1 MLAFMATCGLSVNAA
16 DKVVGERYTS
26 IGDLEGQKFAI
37 VNETDAKAFYG
48 SGYQNLGYADY
59 STAMA
64 SSNAATSFRLVPAS
78 GSDVAGYYYFQ
89 AVKPDGTDY
98 FFNEGGYLNAQPA
111 ATGWCCFIL
120 GLNNQNGQ
128 DFLNGA
134 VWQIIE
140 ENGKFAIKNIGTQKY
155 LKDAGNANQEN
166 PTYFTFCTLIDDPVP
181 AIKDKYN
188 ALLEKYREIYPSLT
202 HDVSLSSLETV
213 EAVQGAIDELISIFG
228 NSLANSTN
236 LTSLITNPSFESNFT
251 GWTNNGMATQN
262 NNSFG
267 GKVGTNYCEAW
278 QPSGTKSVSQSLTLP
293 QGVYRLSANG
303 LARLVTSAKL
313 YAGSSEKAITIAD
326 ASNKYDVKIYVSN
339 GGDVTIG
346 FEGVGTGEATSWLC
360 VDNFELTYIQNSD
373 MTDAEFAEYVAY
385 QNALDNYNEALADAQ
400 DLSGRIPTAAY
411 VPVQQVI
418 DQNTLTSGT
427 TDDYNNAA
435 SAINDATTDAQV
447 FVDPYAEYLETKN
460 NTIAMKDADTYI
472 GADAKTTLEEAISTA
487 ATNVEAATTVT
498 AIDIETATLKA
509 AANTFVKSVTIKADK
524 RLDITCLLTNPHFN
538 RGGSDNATGWTI
550 ESGSVGERRASTHN
564 FEAWHRT
571 FNLSQTIANLPVGTY
586 KVTLQGF
593 ARHDGSDINKT
604 NLYCGT
610 SNQKIKDIN
619 DEYSTSS
626 LISGK
631 PNMGDNM
638 GESVSDGKY
647 RPNGMSSS
655 YYFFQ
660 EENPDTHQPF
670 YTNEVEMLVSTA
682 GNLKIGFKCET
693 NTDWVIWDNFH
704 IYYYGSAI
712 AVTIDEN
719 AANSSYTEDV
729 NNANVTLKRTIKA
742 KGETGIWNTIFL
754 PFSLTDTETKAAFGS
769 DVQIAT
775 YSEVPDA
782 GTSNSTVNFAIAE
795 DAAIAA
801 NTPVLLRT
809 STAGTSYSFDGKTIK
824 AGEAKVAGTNFDFV
838 GTYAAS
844 TTIAEG
850 DYFLSSNKLYR
861 SKGTTTIKGTR
872 AYIKAKAASE
882 ARIEKFFIDGIEA
895 TNIEGLTVAGAADGK
910 IYNLNGQEVK
920 APKKGLYI
928 QNGKKISIK

>member
-1 MLAFMATCGLSVNAA
+1 MG
-16 DKVVGERYTS
+16 
-26 IGDLEGQKFAI
+26 IGVTGHNNGWDMYFGTY
-37 VNETDAKAFYG
+37 NEA
-48 SGYQNLGYADY
+48 YA
-59 STAMA
+59 
-64 SSNAATSFRLVPAS
+64 SNACFYKIEAAEGDGV
-78 GSDVAGYYYFQ
+78 GGYYYLRSYDSNGNLFSQ
-89 AVKPDGTDY
+89 WGY
-98 FFNEGGYLNAQPA
+98 GGYFNSQ
-111 ATGWCCFIL
+111 TGTGGYFSL
-120 GLNNQNGQ
+120 GLNHKDVFENGQ
-128 DFLNGA
+128 DGLNLA
-134 VWQIIE
+134 VWDITVSE
-140 ENGKFAIKNIGTQKY
+140 GKFAIKNIGTGKY
-155 LKDAGNANQEN
+155 LHADQLSNTYSD
-166 PTYFTFCTLIDDPVP
+166 PFYFTFCTLIDDPVP

-213 EAVQGAIDELISIFG
+213 EAVQGAIDDLVSIFK
-228 NSLANSTN
+228 NSLSDNTN
-236 LTSLITNPSFESNFT
+236 LTALITNPSFESNGLS
-251 GWTNNGMATQN
+251 GWTNNGMQAQGNKT
-262 NNSFG
+262 FG
-267 GKVGTNYCEAW
+267 GTVGDTYCEAW
-278 QPSGTKSVSQSLTLP
+278 QPNGTKSVSQTLTLP
-293 QGVYRLSANG
+293 KGVYRLSANG
-303 LARLVTSAKL
+303 LARLLTSARL

-373 MTDAEFAEYVAY
+373 MTDEEFADYVAY

-418 DQNTLTSGT
+418 NQNTLTSGT

-487 ATNVEAATTVT
+487 ATNVEAATTIT
-498 AIDIETATLKA
+498 AIDTETATLKA
-509 AANTFVKSVTIKADK
+509 AANTFVKSVKIKADK
-524 RLDITCLLTNPHFN
+524 RLDITCLLTNPHFK

-638 GESVSDGKY
+638 GESVSDDKY

-704 IYYYGSAI
+704 LYYYGSAI

-754 PFSLTDTETKAAFGS
+754 PFDLTDAETKEAFGS
-769 DVQIAT
+769 DVEIAT
-775 YSEVPDA
+775 YSEAAD
-782 GTSNSTVNFAIAE
+782 GETSNSTVNFTLASS
-795 DAAIAA
+795 AAITA

-872 AYIKAKAASE
+872 AYIKAKEATSE